1 MSKPN
6 KNEDV
11 TETEEKIQPLLKRIE
26 QLEVE
31 KESLR
36 LQLWKTRR
44 RPPDMIGYAVLFTGA
59 VALLISI
66 IYSSTILAL
75 IGLGLSFWGILF
87 LYAKPVQYMKAGL
100 IDSTAIA
107 SLTTIDRVL
116 GDLNYEGKG
125 IYLPPKHLKD
135 FKSGTVFLPAKKGT
149 QTPTAEQLSKENV
162 FIKDPEGLCLVPS
175 GLGLTNLYE
184 TELGTDFAK
193 VDLAYLQRNLPK
205 LLIEGLEIVED
216 FEMTT
221 KDNQV
226 YVKITGSSYAEFCN
240 KLREFSKICETFGCP
255 LCSSIAC
262 ALTRTTGKPI
272 MVQRTAHSPDGK
284 ALRILFKIL
293 TEQEQTPTQLQ
304 PPDAQI

>member
-1 MSKPN
+1 MTDPARTKDYPA
-6 KNEDV
+6 K
-11 TETEEKIQPLLKRIE
+11 TETSLQALIKRIE
-26 QLEVE
+26 ELETE
-31 KESLR
+31 KEALR
-36 LQLWKTRR
+36 LQLWKTKR
-44 RPPDMIGYAVLFTGA
+44 RPPGIIGYAVLLTGA
-59 VALLISI
+59 TALIIST

-116 GDLNYEGKG
+116 NELNYQGKG
-125 IYLPPKHLKD
+125 VYLPPRYLKD
-135 FKSGTVFLPAKKGT
+135 FKSGTVFVPSKKETKIPG
-149 QTPTAEQLSKENV
+149 AEQLYRENV
-162 FIKDPEGLCLVPS
+162 FIKNPEGLCLVPS

-216 FEMTT
+216 FEMNIE
-221 KDNQV
+221 DNSIHI
-226 YVKITGSSYAEFCN
+226 KIEGSSYADFCN
-240 KLREFSKICETFGCP
+240 KIRDLSNICGTFGCP

-262 ALTRTTGKPI
+262 ALARTTGKPI
-272 MVQRTAHSPDGK
+272 LMEKTVHSPDGK
-284 ALRILFKIL
+284 KLKIHFRIL
-293 TEQEQTPTQLQ
+293 EQNPTK
-304 PPDAQI
+304 

>member
-1 MSKPN
+1 MTNPIQIKGPPT
-6 KNEDV
+6 K
-11 TETEEKIQPLLKRIE
+11 TEANIETLVKRIE
-26 QLEVE
+26 QLENE
-31 KESLR
+31 KETLR

-44 RPPDMIGYAVLFTGA
+44 KPPGIIGYAVLLVGA
-59 VALLISI
+59 TALIASF
-66 IYSSTILAL
+66 IYSSNILAL

-116 GDLNYEGKG
+116 ADLNYQGKG
-125 IYLPPKHLKD
+125 IYLPPKYLKD
-135 FKSGTVFLPAKKGT
+135 FKSGTVFLPEKKEM
-149 QTPTAEQLSKENV
+149 QIPALEQLSKENV
-162 FIKDPEGLCLVPS
+162 FIKNPNGLCLVPS

-216 FEMTT
+216 FEMRI

-226 YVKITGSSYAEFCN
+226 YVGITGSSYAEFCN
-240 KLREFSKICETFGCP
+240 KLREFSNICGTFGCP
-255 LCSSIAC
+255 LCSSIAV

-272 MVQRTAHSPDGK
+272 QVEKTAHSKDGK
-284 ALRILFKIL
+284 KLRILFRIL
-293 TEQEQTPTQLQ
+293 QQDTLQ
-304 PPDAQI
+304 SQK

>member
-1 MSKPN
+1 MSTSN
-6 KNEDV
+6 
-11 TETEEKIQPLLKRIE
+11 EEKNNQNQTEANTESLIKRIE
-26 QLEVE
+26 QLEAE
-31 KESLR
+31 KEAIR

-44 RPPDMIGYAVLFTGA
+44 RPPGIIGYAVLLTGA
-59 VALLISI
+59 AALLISI
-66 IYSSTILAL
+66 VYSSTILAL

-116 GDLNYEGKG
+116 ADLNYQGKG

-135 FKSGTVFLPAKKGT
+135 FKSGTVFLPSKKGT
-149 QTPTAEQLSKENV
+149 KTPTAEQLSKENV
-162 FIKDPEGLCLVPS
+162 FMKDPEGLCLVPS

-216 FEMTT
+216 FEMRTRN
-221 KDNQV
+221 NQI
-226 YVKITGSSYAEFCN
+226 YVKIQGSAYAEFCN
-240 KLREFSKICETFGCP
+240 KLREFSNICGTFGCP

-272 MVQRTAHSPDGK
+272 QVEKTAHSPDGK
-284 ALRILFKIL
+284 GLRILFKVL
-293 TEQEQTPTQLQ
+293 EDQE
-304 PPDAQI
+304 

>member
-1 MSKPN
+1 MTTTN
-6 KNEDV
+6 
-11 TETEEKIQPLLKRIE
+11 EEKNNPTQANMQALIKRVE
-26 QLEVE
+26 QLEAE
-31 KESLR
+31 KEALR
-36 LQLWKTRR
+36 LQVWKSRR
-44 RPPDMIGYAVLFTGA
+44 KPPGVIGYAVLLIGSA
-59 VALLISI
+59 ALLISVL
-66 IYSSTILAL
+66 YSSNILAL

-116 GDLNYEGKG
+116 ADLKYEGKG

-135 FKSGTVFLPAKKGT
+135 FKSGTVFLPSKKGT

-162 FIKDPEGLCLVPS
+162 FMKDPEGLCLVPS

-184 TELGTDFAK
+184 TELGTDFSK
-193 VDLAYLQRNLPK
+193 VDLAYLERNLPK

-216 FEMTT
+216 FEMKV
-221 KDNQV
+221 KDNQI
-226 YVKITGSSYAEFCN
+226 YVRIQGSSYAEFCN
-240 KLREFSKICETFGCP
+240 KLREFSNICGTFGCP

-272 MVQRTAHSPDGK
+272 QVAKTAHSPDGK
-284 ALRILFKIL
+284 GLRILFKIL
-293 TEQEQTPTQLQ
+293 EDQEHAPTSSTSH
-304 PPDAQI
+304 DAQV